1 MEVPSLSPLQLGEN
15 KKMGFLLPN
24 GLNQH
29 TLVDRRESSA
39 QWAGWAVDEVES
51 LIVYFQIDANNVVR

>member
-1 MEVPSLSPLQLGEN
+1 MEVPSLSPLQLGE
-15 KKMGFLLPN
+15 KKKLGFLLPN

-29 TLVDRRESSA
+29 ALVDRRESSA